1 MRRRF
6 ASKHTFWEKRAEIF
20 QQGMPKFA
28 GKRENTPK
36 MLSFFNQECLNS
48 ASKPI
53 SREDQAR
60 GAGTTLSIAS
70 AQIGSPRSSLSFYL

>member
-1 MRRRF
+1 
-6 ASKHTFWEKRAEIF
+6 
-20 QQGMPKFA
+20 MPKFA

-36 MLSFFNQECLNS
+36 MLSSFNQECLNS

-53 SREDQAR
+53 SREDQAW

-70 AQIGSPRSSLSFYL
+70 AQIGSHRSSLSFFI